1 MDFFFLYFLRNLSDI
16 ADKIQL
22 VLGPGL
28 SSEESQAPA
37 IIPFFMMKLSWLIFK
52 YTKSK
57 RKEYDIIW
65 AQHL

>member
-37 IIPFFMMKLSWLIFK
+37 IIPFFMMKLS
-52 YTKSK
+52 
-57 RKEYDIIW
+57 
-65 AQHL
+65 